1 MGNVET
7 LPRSENRSA
16 THTGDE
22 ERFGPFVERHVGPDG
37 GEIRA
42 MLDVVGAAS
51 LGALIDETVPTAI
64 RQSSPLELPQPL
76 SEPEALARLAELAG
90 QNEVKRSLI
99 GMGYY
104 GTHTPSVLLRNLFEN
119 PGWYTAYTP
128 YQAEVSQGR
137 LEALLN
143 WQQAVIDLTGMEIA
157 NASLLDEA
165 TAAAEAMTLARRSS
179 KSKANAFF
187 VDADT
192 HPQTKAV
199 LATRAVPLGIELV
212 EGDPLDDL
220 QADQVFGAL
229 LAYPGSSG
237 EIRDLRAAAE
247 ALHAAGAIVT
257 VASDLLA
264 LCLLEAPGKWGAD
277 IVLGSAQRFGV
288 PMGMGGPHAAFF
300 AAKDAVKRSIPGRI
314 IGVSQDARG
323 KPALRMAL
331 QTREQHIRREKA
343 TSNICTAQVL
353 LAVMAGMYAVWHGG
367 RGLEA
372 IARRVHGRTAELA
385 GRLDAAGIK
394 RVNDHF
400 FDTLTLSLPGKAG
413 AVLEAAAQAGFNLR
427 PIDADHLALSLDETV
442 TAEEVDQLAS
452 LLGAAKHGQACC
464 RPARAA
470 GPPEPLSHPPGLR
483 HASQRDP
490 DAALSPQ
497 AAAQGSGA
505 RSLDDPLG
513 LLHHEA
519 QCGDRDDA
527 GEHGRLRAHP
537 PLRAEEPDHGL
548 PGAVRRPRGL
558 ALPDHRLRRR
568 LAAAQCRQPGR
579 VCRSPE
585 HPRLSPLARRC
596 RARCL
601 PHSVIRARHQP
612 GQRRHGR
619 HARRGGRL

>member
-1 MGNVET
+1 
-7 LPRSENRSA
+7 
-16 THTGDE
+16 
-22 ERFGPFVERHVGPDG
+22 
-37 GEIRA
+37 

-51 LGALIDETVPTAI
+51 LQALIDETVPAAI

-76 SEPEALARLAELAG
+76 SEPEALARLAELAD
-90 QNEVKRSLI
+90 QNQVKRSLI
-99 GMGYY
+99 GMGYH

-212 EGDPLDDL
+212 EGDPLADL
-220 QADQVFGAL
+220 EADQVFGAL

-372 IARRVHGRTAELA
+372 IARRVHGRTADLA
-385 GRLDAAGIK
+385 GRLDAAGIT
-394 RVNDHF
+394 RVNAHF
-400 FDTLTLSLPGKAG
+400 FDTLTLSLPGKAE

-442 TAEEVDQLAS
+442 TAEEIDQLAA
-452 LLGAAKHGQACC
+452 LLGAASAAETGSMACPS
-464 RPARAA
+464 RWSARAPTSPTRSSA
-470 GPPEPLSHPPGLR
+470 CI
-483 HASQRDP
+483 
-490 DAALSPQ
+490 AA
-497 AAAQGSGA
+497 
-505 RSLDDPLG
+505 
-513 LLHHEA
+513 
-519 QCGDRDDA
+519 
-527 GEHGRLRAHP
+527 
-537 PLRAEEPDHGL
+537 
-548 PGAVRRPRGL
+548 RPRCC
-558 ALPDHRLRRR
+558 ATCASCSSRIW
-568 LAAAQCRQPGR
+568 
-579 VCRSPE
+579 RST
-585 HPRLSPLARRC
+585 AR
-596 RARCL
+596 
-601 PHSVIRARHQP
+601 
-612 GQRRHGR
+612 
-619 HARRGGRL
+619 